1 MNSLIQNAALSL
13 KMGIEDYQSP
23 EPERALSAV
32 RNVTAGVLLL
42 FKEKLRRLSPD
53 GSDEVLLKE
62 KIQPFRTDSGAV
74 SFKGVG
80 KKTVTV
86 EQIKERFKSL
96 GIFFEWK
103 RVDEIVRLRN
113 NIEHYYSGESD
124 ARMRK
129 LIADTFLVIRDFLAL
144 CLYMEPTELLD
155 EETWAAIIEV
165 QEVYQK
171 ELSACRAET
180 AKVVWPRDEL
190 RSVSEYLCCSNCH
203 SELLKPQ
210 ATGRVDII
218 SGLIF
223 KCTSCGVSS
232 EFQEI
237 IEAGIYEYLGGEA
250 SVAAKDGCE
259 PPYGMCPSCGLDTY
273 LIEADFCAACLYER
287 KHKECMICGA
297 ILSIEEQEF
306 GGSCSYHAYVFDKED
321 IQAYDAAKAEGQE
334 AVPFAQ
340 ALREIEQENQQ

>member
-1 MNSLIQNAALSL
+1 MNSLIDNAALSL
-13 KMGIEDYQSP
+13 KMGIEDYQSN

-32 RNVTAGVLLL
+32 RNITAGVLLL
-42 FKEKLRRLSPD
+42 FKEKLRLLSPD

-62 KIQPFRTDSGAV
+62 RILPVRADSGAV
-74 SFKGVG
+74 SFKGIG

-86 EQIKERFKSL
+86 KQINDRFESL
-96 GIFFEWK
+96 GISVDWK
-103 RVDEIVRLRN
+103 RVDKIVQLRN
-113 NIEHYYSGESD
+113 DIEHYYSGESG
-124 ARMRK
+124 ARMRE
-129 LIADTFLVIRDFLAL
+129 LIANTFLVIRDFLAPYL
-144 CLYMEPTELLD
+144 SLEPTKVLG

-171 ELSACRAET
+171 ELLECRAET
-180 AKVVWPRDEL
+180 AKVAWPRDEL
-190 RSVSEYLCCSNCH
+190 RSVSEYLRCSNCH
-203 SELLKPQ
+203 SELIKPQ
-210 ATGRVDII
+210 SIDVEDIAE
-218 SGLIF
+218 LIF
-223 KCTSCGVSS
+223 KCTLCGASN

-237 IEAGIYEYLGGEA
+237 IEAGIDEYLGGEA